1 MSTNTYPVCERTYF
15 KSDPLFWGIFIAVL
29 IFLTSSGIINAS
41 STTHS
46 ARMTAIAAGEE
57 TSFALSSSGHLYSW
71 GYNWNGQLGDSYDG
85 WGNIKPRPGLILSNI
100 RAISAGEGHT
110 LALDNTGKLF
120 VFGSTWDGQLG
131 LGSSGIDTHLA
142 KPTAVMTHVL
152 SMAAGSG
159 HSLVITSDH
168 ALYAFGRNRQGQLGT
183 GDRVSLTRPLRV
195 ITGDVYAVAA
205 GDRHSLAVLG
215 DGSLL
220 AWGENTFGQLGT
232 GDTKDQLSPK
242 RVLSDV
248 YHIYAGRETSFAI
261 RSDQS
266 LWGWG
271 KGIGSLLGQNNVENE
286 LQLTPVKIMDNVAEV
301 AIGASHLLVLKTDHT
316 LWCAGDNWLGQLGI
330 QNSYRKINQLTQLSS
345 GITAIAAGGWHSLA
359 LDSNGNVLTWGDN
372 SFGQLGNLT
381 IDNVVVPTR
390 ITVANPEPRVL
401 FNHSIKGW
409 SHIQPTLAVDRVVL
423 PLEDTFAVLEVP
435 HTLHQGKLL
444 EFDYQ
449 DKHYVHLVG
458 STIFYVDDKRVELPL
473 STQHYRNKPVFLA
486 FNTVEL
492 FRFSVHWD
500 ASAQLLLLEDGNE

>member
-1 MSTNTYPVCERTYF
+1 MSTNTYFVRERF
-15 KSDPLFWGIFIAVL
+15 HVKSHPLWWCICTIVL
-29 IFLTSSGIINAS
+29 CLLASAHMVNAS

-46 ARMTAIAAGEE
+46 ARITAIAAGEE
-57 TSFALSSSGHLYSW
+57 TSFALSGSGHLYSW
-71 GYNWNGQLGDSYDG
+71 GYNWNGQLGDTLDG

-100 RAISAGEGHT
+100 RAVAAGEGHA

-120 VFGSTWDGQLG
+120 VFGSSFDGQLG
-131 LGSSGIDTHLA
+131 LGSAGIDTHLA

-152 SMAAGSG
+152 SMDAGSG

-183 GDRVSLTRPLRV
+183 GDKVSLTRPLRV
-195 ITGDVYAVAA
+195 ITGDVYDASA

-220 AWGENTFGQLGT
+220 SWGENLFGQLGT
-232 GDTKDQLSPK
+232 GDTKEQLKPK
-242 RVLSDV
+242 HVLSDV
-248 YHIYAGRETSFAI
+248 YRAYAGRETSFAI
-261 RSDQS
+261 RTDNS

-271 KGIGSLLGQNNVENE
+271 KGIGALLGQSNAENA

-301 AIGASHLLVLKTDHT
+301 AIGASHVLVLKTDNT
-316 LWCAGDNWLGQLGI
+316 LWCAGDNWLGQLGV
-330 QNSYRKINQLTQLSS
+330 QNGNRKISQLTQLSS

-359 LDSNGNVLTWGDN
+359 IDSNGNVLTWGDN

-381 IDNVVVPTR
+381 IDNLVVPTR
-390 ITVANPEPRVL
+390 ITVANPDPRVL
-401 FNHSIKGW
+401 FNYSIKGW
-409 SHIQPTLAVDRVVL
+409 THIQPTLAVDRIVL
-423 PLEDTFAVLEVP
+423 PLEDTFKVLDVP

-449 DKHYVHLVG
+449 DDHYIHLIG
-458 STIFYVDDKRVELPL
+458 SSIYYVNDKRVELPL

-492 FRFSVHWD
+492 FKFNVRWD
-500 ASAQLLLLEDGNE
+500 AGSQLLLLEEGE